1 MRIFA
6 FSLILLLGTLSAYEI
21 SLNKRFTTNVAPNK
35 LGISVSITVRD
46 KELNS
51 VLNKLTEYS
60 DFIKSFKNIEID
72 GGNFNTNPEYKYYK
86 NQREKVGYR
95 GSVYFQIKS
104 KDDKKLKEFVSMLSA
119 KNSDNLVDLSI
130 SSSSWQVTPKDIE
143 SKKDELR
150 FKAIEW
156 ANSYAKKL
164 SSRLQTE
171 CKVKSI
177 NFRGYSYPR
186 PPIMYA
192 KASAEQMET
201 TSMPTPVKKDRKFS
215 INPHI
220 KFECK

>member
-1 MRIFA
+1 MKKIA
-6 FSLILLLGTLSAYEI
+6 MSLILALSSLSAYDI
-21 SLNKRFTTNVAPNK
+21 SLNKRFSTTVAPKK
-35 LGISVSITVRD
+35 LGLSISINVRD
-46 KELNS
+46 RDLNS
-51 VLNKLTEYS
+51 VLNKLTDFS
-60 DFIKSFKNIEID
+60 DFIKSFKNLEID
-72 GGNFNTNPEYKYYK
+72 GGNFNTNPEYKYYN

-119 KNSDNLVDLSI
+119 KNSDNNVDLSI

-143 SKKDELR
+143 SKRDELR
-150 FKAIEW
+150 FEAISW

-164 SSRLQTE
+164 SSKLSTQ

-177 NFRGYSYPR
+177 DFSGFSYPR

-192 KASAEQMET
+192 KASAGRDEAT
-201 TSMPTPVKKDRKFS
+201 NMPVPQKKGQKFS
-215 INPHI
+215 LNPHI